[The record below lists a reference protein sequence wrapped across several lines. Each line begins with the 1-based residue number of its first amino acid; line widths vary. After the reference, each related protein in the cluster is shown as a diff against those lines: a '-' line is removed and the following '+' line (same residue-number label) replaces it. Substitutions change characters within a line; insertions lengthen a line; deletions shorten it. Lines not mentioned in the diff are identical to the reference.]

1 MTIKTGLLGV
11 SGYTGQVLL
20 NLLLDHPVFDIKRI
34 FSTSFEGPI
43 EKLHSNMFDTRCPDV
58 QTFDITICEELD
70 LIFLAVPHTKAMP
83 IVRDLNRRFPLLKIV
98 DLSADFRHDDV
109 SVFKQYYAD
118 EHHSEDLMSRFI
130 YGIPEINR
138 SELKSAQ
145 YCANPGCYAIA
156 SILGVLPFADQ
167 LKENQLLVID
177 AKSGVSGAG
186 KVLKENTLFCE
197 VNDAMSAYATGSH
210 RHVPEIQSSLGHQN
224 LVFSPH
230 LIPQSRGE
238 LCSIYIA
245 NDQNVT
251 QEELLKLYNAY
262 YQDHPFV
269 RIAGP
274 DETSNTKTVV
284 GSNCCVIKPLIS
296 KDSNTICVFSC
307 IDNLLKGAS
316 GQAIQN
322 FNLMFG
328 LDEVSGLTTVAR
340 YL

>member
-1 MTIKTGLLGV
+1 MISVGIAGA
-11 SGYTGQVLL
+11 SGYTGLELVSLCLNHPSIEIKSLYANKNAGQNFSDLYPQFKGVLDH
-20 NLLLDHPVFDIKRI
+20 NLLSFDPTEKI
-34 FSTSFEGPI
+34 SDI
-43 EKLHSNMFDTRCPDV
+43 ECL
-58 QTFDITICEELD
+58 
-70 LIFLAVPHTKAMP
+70 FLALPHATSHVFMKELVSANP
-83 IVRDLNRRFPLLKIV
+83 HLKII

-251 QEELLKLYNAY
+251 FE
-262 YQDHPFV
+262 
-269 RIAGP
+269 
-274 DETSNTKTVV
+274 
-284 GSNCCVIKPLIS
+284 PLRH
-296 KDSNTICVFSC
+296 
-307 IDNLLKGAS
+307 L
-316 GQAIQN
+316 
-322 FNLMFG
+322 
-328 LDEVSGLTTVAR
+328 
-340 YL
+340 

>member
-98 DLSADFRHDDV
+98 DLSADFRLKDASLYEV
-109 SVFKQYYAD
+109 SYNVIHEAK
-118 EHHSEDLMSRFI
+118 DLLSSSI
-130 YGIPEINR
+130 YGLPEKYKAD
-138 SELKSAQ
+138 LKQANLI
-145 YCANPGCYAIA
+145 ANPGCYAT
-156 SILGVLPFADQ
+156 SMILGLLP
-167 LKENQLLVID
+167 LKGVIDSQTPIVID

-186 KVLKENTLFCE
+186 RSLKQTSLFCE
-197 VNDAMSAYATGSH
+197 VNESLSAYSTGTH
-210 RHVPEIQSSLGHQN
+210 RHLTELIQETEFTN
-224 LVFSPH
+224 VIFSPH
-230 LIPQSRGE
+230 LVPM
-238 LCSIYIA
+238 SIGIESAIYFKS
-245 NDQNVT
+245 DQFSESSLMT
-251 QEELLKLYNAY
+251 LFSDY

-269 RIAGP
+269 KVLDSSFDANTNMVAGNNHCVLIP
-274 DETSNTKTVV
+274 KMTNDWVV
-284 GSNCCVIKPLIS
+284 I
-296 KDSNTICVFSC
+296 FSL
-307 IDNLLKGAS
+307 IDNLMKGAS

-322 FNLMFG
+322 ANLMFG
-328 LDEVSGLTTVAR
+328 LDETLGLV
-340 YL
+340 